1 MRNKV
6 KAWTQ
11 MHLAD
16 TLSRAYI
23 PQEHHPGKA
32 DQEVGR
38 IHSTNFFSVS
48 EPQIQ
53 DIREET
59 VKDPVRQ
66 SLKAVMLNG
75 QVL

>member
-1 MRNKV
+1 
-6 KAWTQ
+6 

-16 TLSRAYI
+16 TLSRAYM

-38 IHSTNFFSVS
+38 IHSTNFLSVS

-59 VKDPVRQ
+59 AKDPILQ
-66 SLKAVMLNG
+66 CLKAVILNV
-75 QVL
+75 QAL